1 MTEIEGSEEIVAER
15 ENQVKPG
22 VDGDVEHEQLP
33 VDSQVEVRQ
42 TTVNLKFLIFKYNS
56 LNLKKTTLMIR

>member
-15 ENQVKPG
+15 EDQVEPG

-33 VDSQVEVRQ
+33 VDFQVEVRQ
-42 TTVNLKFLIFKYNS
+42 TTVNL
-56 LNLKKTTLMIR
+56 